1 MITSNSTIKILY
13 NCFQIEYTKNV
24 YFFAYRERKV
34 KTNQKMCK
42 FSLHTFTYSLT
53 NITDPYTLS
62 AS

>member
-1 MITSNSTIKILY
+1 MKKTNY
-13 NCFQIEYTKNV
+13 NCFQIEYINM
-24 YFFAYRERKV
+24 FFVYRERKV

-42 FSLHTFTYSLT
+42 FPLHTVIYSLT